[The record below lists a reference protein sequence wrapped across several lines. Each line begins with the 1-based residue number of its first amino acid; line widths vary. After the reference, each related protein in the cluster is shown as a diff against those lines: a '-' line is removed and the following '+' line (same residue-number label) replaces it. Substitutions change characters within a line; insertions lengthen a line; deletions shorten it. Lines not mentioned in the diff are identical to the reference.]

1 MKKLFFLITAL
12 IFLTQSCNKDGFKS
26 RYTRAYGTVTDSES
40 DKLHLHTG
48 TYINNLITEDWS
60 EDDYKKNADKDARNT
75 DAKHFESAKHPEI
88 TIYPN
93 PASGIFNV
101 YVETVRQAVS
111 LNSDNKQNIQL
122 IITDLTG
129 KIVYLKEKNSNNFTV
144 NINDRPNGIYIL
156 KILYDNKI
164 ISRKIIKQ

>member
-1 MKKLFFLITAL
+1 MKELYPDVINLPNDDWQQGEMQAVTSIHM
-12 IFLTQSCNKDGFKS
+12 TQGFHAS
-26 RYTRAYGTVTDSES
+26 AS

-93 PASGIFNV
+93 PTNGIFTINLTSNV
-101 YVETVRQAVS
+101 S
-111 LNSDNKQNIQL
+111 NLISDVC
-122 IITDLTG
+122 ITDLSG
-129 KIVYLKEKNSNNFTV
+129 KIIYLKNNTAG
-144 NINDRPNGIYIL
+144 NKTQIDISKENPGIYIL
-156 KILYDNKI
+156 KII
-164 ISRKIIKQ
+164 IKNNILTHKIIKQ